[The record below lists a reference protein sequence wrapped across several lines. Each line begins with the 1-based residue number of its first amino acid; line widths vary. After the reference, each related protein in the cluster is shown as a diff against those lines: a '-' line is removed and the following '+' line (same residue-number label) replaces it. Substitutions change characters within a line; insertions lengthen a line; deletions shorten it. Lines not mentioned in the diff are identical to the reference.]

1 MKMDRIKAA
10 LAAILAEDNFG
21 TMTTDKGIIKWEGEE
36 NLKEGDTVVMV
47 DEDGND
53 KTIEDGE
60 YVTDEVKITVEN
72 GSVKSIEEIK
82 KEEETPEEATSEE
95 EETTTE
101 GAFMG
106 KKSAYEASYSEK
118 ERKIMDA
125 IIAAGYKDAW
135 IVDAGDDFAV
145 VELYH
150 EVDGVWV
157 DEYLR
162 FDIEWDGEDAK
173 VVGEPTK
180 VRNAFVPE
188 DTNTEE
194 MFEAE
199 TSGETTEETVEE
211 TNEEGT
217 AEDTDKMEERLK
229 AIEDRLD
236 KIEEALKNVETA
248 PVEEQYEV
256 ANKETAT
263 SRKEKRLNEIFGR
276 C

>member
-1 MKMDRIKAA
+1 MDRIKAA

-53 KTIEDGE
+53 KSIEDGE

-82 KEEETPEEATSEE
+82 KEDETPEETVEE
-95 EETTTE
+95 TAEETTT
-101 GAFMG
+101 AFTA

-199 TSGETTEETVEE
+199 ASGETTEEVVEE

-217 AEDTDKMEERLK
+217 VTEDTDKLEERLK
-229 AIEDRLD
+229 AIEERLD

>member
-1 MKMDRIKAA
+1 MDRIKAA

-36 NLKEGDTVVMV
+36 NLKEGDTVVIV

-53 KTIEDGE
+53 KSIEDGE

-82 KEEETPEEATSEE
+82 KEEEETVEETTSEE
-95 EETTTE
+95 TTNS
-101 GAFMG
+101 AFAA
-106 KKSAYEASYSEK
+106 KKSAYEASYTEK
-118 ERKIMDA
+118 QKKIMDA
-125 IIAAGYKDAW
+125 VNAAGYKDAFLL
-135 IVDAGDDFAV
+135 DAGDDFVV
-145 VELYH
+145 VENFT
-150 EVDGVWV
+150 EEGC
-157 DEYLR
+157 ETLR
-162 FDIEWDGEDAK
+162 FDIEWEGEEPK
-173 VVGEPTK
+173 VVGEPVK
-180 VRNAFVPE
+180 VRSAFIPE
-188 DTNTEE
+188 DTKDEE
-194 MFEAE
+194 LFEAE
-199 TSGETTEETVEE
+199 TSGDTTEETVEE
-211 TNEEGT
+211 TTEEST
-217 AEDTDKMEERLK
+217 AEDTDKLEERLK
-229 AIEDRLD
+229 AIEERLD